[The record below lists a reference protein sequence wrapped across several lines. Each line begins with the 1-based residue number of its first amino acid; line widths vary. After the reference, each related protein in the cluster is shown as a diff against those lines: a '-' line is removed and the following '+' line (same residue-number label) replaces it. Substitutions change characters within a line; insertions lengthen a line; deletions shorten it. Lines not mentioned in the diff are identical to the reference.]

1 VVTAW
6 PFIGIVRETSL
17 PNLATLPVLIPL
29 AAVLAHVVWTDLT
42 ERRIANGAVLA
53 VLALWPV
60 QLLLTGRPD
69 PWWSGPL
76 AGSLL
81 LGVGL
86 LAWQARVLGGG
97 DVKLAA
103 ALAILVGLGG
113 LLEFLLVTTLA
124 GGVLALL
131 MILAD
136 RIRPWLAAL
145 AAQLL
150 PVPVAG
156 RLGTFLLADPA
167 GRPASVPYGI
177 ALAAGGLWWAATLLG
192 HS

>member
-1 VVTAW
+1 MSSPSALLVV
-6 PFIGIVRETSL
+6 L
-17 PNLATLPVLIPL
+17 PLVVVLPL
-29 AAVLAHVVWTDLT
+29 AAALAHVVWTDLA

-60 QLLLTGRPD
+60 QLLLLGRPE

-76 AGSLL
+76 AAVLV
-81 LGVGL
+81 LGLGL
-86 LAWQARVLGGG
+86 LAWRAGVLGGG

-103 ALAILVGLGG
+103 ALATLVGLGG
-113 LLEFLLVTTLA
+113 LAEFLLVTTLA

-131 MILAD
+131 VILAD

-150 PVPVAG
+150 PLPVAG

-177 ALAAGGLWWAATLLG
+177 ALAAGGLWWAPTLLG

>member
-1 VVTAW
+1 M
-6 PFIGIVRETSL
+6 FL

-29 AAVLAHVVWTDLT
+29 AAALAHVVWTDLRA
-42 ERRIANGAVLA
+42 RRIANRAVVA
-53 VLALWPV
+53 VLALWPLE
-60 QLLLTGRPD
+60 LLLVGRPE
-69 PWWSGPL
+69 PWWNGPL
-76 AGSLL
+76 AGGMVLA
-81 LGVGL
+81 VGL
-86 LAWQARVLGGG
+86 LVWRAGILGGG
-97 DVKLAA
+97 DIKLAA
-103 ALAILVGLGG
+103 ALATLVGLGG
-113 LLEFLLVTTLA
+113 LVEFLLVTSLA

-131 MILAD
+131 VILAD

-150 PVPVAG
+150 PLPVAG

-167 GRPASVPYGI
+167 DRPASVPYGI

>member
-1 VVTAW
+1 M
-6 PFIGIVRETSL
+6 FL
-17 PNLATLPVLIPL
+17 PNLATMPILIPL
-29 AAVLAHVVWTDLT
+29 AAVLAHVVWTDLAA
-42 ERRIANGAVLA
+42 RRIANTAVLA
-53 VLALWPV
+53 VFALWPV

-103 ALAILVGLGG
+103 ALATLVGLGG

-150 PVPVAG
+150 PLPVAG

-192 HS
+192 RS

>member
-1 VVTAW
+1 MSSPSALLVV
-6 PFIGIVRETSL
+6 L
-17 PNLATLPVLIPL
+17 PL
-29 AAVLAHVVWTDLT
+29 AAALAHVVWTDLA

-69 PWWSGPL
+69 PWWTGPPAGLLVL
-76 AGSLL
+76 A
-81 LGVGL
+81 VGL
-86 LAWQARVLGGG
+86 IAWRAGVLGGG

-103 ALAILVGLGG
+103 ALATLAGLGG
-113 LLEFLLVTTLA
+113 LAEFLLVTTLA
-124 GGVLALL
+124 GGLLALVML
-131 MILAD
+131 LAD

-145 AAQLL
+145 AGQLL
-150 PVPVAG
+150 SLPVAG
-156 RLGTFLLADPA
+156 RLGTFLLGDPA

-177 ALAAGGLWWAATLLG
+177 ALATGGLWWALALLG